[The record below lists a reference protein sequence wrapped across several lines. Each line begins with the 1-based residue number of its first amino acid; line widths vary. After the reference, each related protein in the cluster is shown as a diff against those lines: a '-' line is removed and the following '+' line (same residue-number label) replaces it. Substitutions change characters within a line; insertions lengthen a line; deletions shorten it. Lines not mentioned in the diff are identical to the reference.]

1 MWMINP
7 LLGECTAM
15 QYANPT
21 TMIWARVFVGFRPKL
36 GQSLDLKY
44 SEQLITTCLCK
55 DDWTVRTSL
64 TTAVHCGGSCTR
76 HMFPAI
82 RCKNLRSSC
91 ITLQY
96 NVLQH
101 LDTCCEQLTT
111 VTTPK
116 KPISRMMLMQRRTLQ
131 KLSLLEPLQ
140 AMPQK
145 LLSMVKM
152 LGKGST
158 VLPSQK
164 RRKTAGHR
172 ESDSTK
178 SYKLSDIQ

>member
-1 MWMINP
+1 
-7 LLGECTAM
+7 M

-21 TMIWARVFVGFRPKL
+21 TMIWALVFVGFRPKL

-116 KPISRMMLMQRRTLQ
+116 MPMSRMMLMQRRTL
-131 KLSLLEPLQ
+131 
-140 AMPQK
+140 
-145 LLSMVKM
+145 
-152 LGKGST
+152 
-158 VLPSQK
+158 
-164 RRKTAGHR
+164 
-172 ESDSTK
+172 
-178 SYKLSDIQ
+178 YKLSHLRSNLQYIYRWLTVMSWCWGRLIVLSSLRKGGGTTKR